1 MGKKI
6 ERNFLITGNGWQD
19 TPATNL
25 CLRSLIEMCPHI
37 VKFRGLTRDLEEFSG
52 GNAG

>member
-1 MGKKI
+1 MGKEI
-6 ERNFLITGNGWQD
+6 ERKFLVTGNSWRD
-19 TPATNL
+19 APATNL
-25 CLRSLIEMCPHI
+25 CLRPLIDMRPHI